1 MDATSA
7 ADEQDFRPTLHPALE
22 PLGWLVGRWEGVG
35 ALVYPT
41 IEDRNY
47 VQEVEFSAD
56 GRPFLRYSSRA
67 WLLEADG
74 TRGRPSASE
83 VGWWRPG
90 AGTYDVEVLPSHH
103 TGIQELLVGRVAF
116 KKIELSSDA
125 IVRTSTAKEV
135 TATTRL
141 YGGVEG
147 DLAYVME
154 MAAVGQPLQPHLSA
168 RLSPVTPLGPPP
180 AAAG

>member
-1 MDATSA
+1 MTSP
-7 ADEQDFRPTLHPALE
+7 ADEKDVRAELHPALE

-47 VQEVEFSAD
+47 VQEVEFRHD
-56 GRPFLRYSSRA
+56 GRPFLRYESRA

-83 VGWWRPG
+83 TGWWRPG
-90 AGTYDVEVLPSHH
+90 AGKHDVEVLLSHH

-116 KKIELSSDA
+116 KKVELSSDA
-125 IVRTSTAKEV
+125 IVRTATAKEV

-168 RLSPVTPLGPPP
+168 RLSPVRQD
-180 AAAG
+180 